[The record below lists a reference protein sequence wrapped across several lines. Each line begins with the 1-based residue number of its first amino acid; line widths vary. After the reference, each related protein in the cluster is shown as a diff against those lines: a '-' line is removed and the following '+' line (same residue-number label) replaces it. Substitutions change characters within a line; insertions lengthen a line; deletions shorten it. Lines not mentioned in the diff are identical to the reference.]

1 MHLEECI
8 ESTICVWLGVG
19 LLYQMWTLLEAILL
33 KQRSWPSTP
42 IQVFILITKKTHK
55 TSQKF
60 NQLCSTELDCVPG
73 DSTSQA
79 SAKDGDQV
87 IALFSQSAKFLQSGA
102 KFTNFFSSTPKSSH
116 GSSSWKHLN
125 RYMMMIHCNTL
136 RTVDSWFFRSVC
148 LCRSSCIMSTKLRK
162 KSAKGFPKST
172 SSQTCPDP
180 CKSIWPPGARVCG
193 PIVHFSLIGH
203 RPRHTFSVALTRPVA
218 WQFLK
223 AMADLIVLLMIL
235 AMV

>member
-1 MHLEECI
+1 MHWEECI

-102 KFTNFFSSTPKSSH
+102 KFTNFFSSTPKPSH

-125 RYMMMIHCNTL
+125 RYIWWWYIATL
-136 RTVDSWFFRSVC
+136 YAQWTPDSSALSVYAGRRV
-148 LCRSSCIMSTKLRK
+148 LCRLNFERSLPKASRSRLLRRL
-162 KSAKGFPKST
+162 ARILVNPYDLRGLGFVV
-172 SSQTCPDP
+172 QL
-180 CKSIWPPGARVCG
+180 SISRW
-193 PIVHFSLIGH
+193 
-203 RPRHTFSVALTRPVA
+203 
-218 WQFLK
+218 
-223 AMADLIVLLMIL
+223 
-235 AMV
+235 